1 MNGYPK
7 VKAYLVENNIKQKEV
22 ADFLGITV
30 TSFNNKLNG
39 RGDFA
44 MRQVR
49 CMCKHFGIDVSFFSD
64 HCS

>member
-1 MNGYPK
+1 MNGYPR

-44 MRQVR
+44 MR
-49 CMCKHFGIDVSFFSD
+49 
-64 HCS
+64 